1 MKLSLLICAIA
12 ASSAA
17 AFAPS
22 AATRKST
29 SLNMS
34 MDRRSAL
41 AQVGI
46 AAAGLASIPSIA
58 SADGAISSAS
68 IGRARGLYGDRIAA
82 LKRSADGAISS
93 ASMGRARGLYGDR
106 IAALKS
112 AVDSGNFAAVADEKS
127 AFVLFN
133 SGVYPTAKD
142 KSKKAAAIEGTNAI
156 FRAIRAKDSAA
167 LKSAYAAYVADNS
180 IEGLPDVSIDGSNPG
195 QGYSSDF
202 DYRVKSKAAAIYVR

>member
-1 MKLSLLICAIA
+1 MKFSLLICAIA

-58 SADGAISSAS
+58 
-68 IGRARGLYGDRIAA
+68 
-82 LKRSADGAISS
+82 SADGAISS